1 MNKIEHSEHS
11 EDDVEKQS
19 TARDA
24 KQASENSPRVEDMEA
39 AAKLVVQADKLLANS
54 KVDDDPTRNEGL
66 PSHKCIHDK
75 EDKRRSEHRSSHG
88 QHHNSR
94 KTNDAEGL
102 EKEVDSKLPTGKGAI
117 PMNLSEYDSS
127 RSRPPKPD
135 CSAGDKKLMEKLHT
149 GVSVEDTGN
158 DSLARLYTL
167 DVIDI
172 DPILEAFSIKTLP
185 SKSMKAEGDTVSQ
198 EGGDYI
204 AAFHVQV
211 PGKIKS
217 IAAYLDRC
225 ISHVPPNAEGVSP
238 LRRLFIS
245 KVEYQV
251 STVGLEETI
260 KDSDGVL
267 MLNGHLGNGTPQKQ
281 YISDFGQ
288 YPEPSCKYSVRG
300 LLHLYYY

>member
-1 MNKIEHSEHS
+1 MNKIEQSEHS

-54 KVDDDPTRNEGL
+54 RVHDDPTRNEGS
-66 PSHKCIHDK
+66 PSRNSIHDK
-75 EDKRRSEHRSSHG
+75 EEKRRSERRKSHG
-88 QHHNSR
+88 QHHHSR
-94 KTNDAEGL
+94 KTNDVEGL
-102 EKEVDSKLPTGKGAI
+102 EDKDSKLPGKGAI
-117 PMNLSEYDSS
+117 PMNSSEYDSS
-127 RSRPPKPD
+127 RSRRPKPD
-135 CSAGDKKLMEKLHT
+135 RSAGDKKPMEKLYT
-149 GVSVEDTGN
+149 GVSVEDSGN

-167 DVIDI
+167 DVIDS

-185 SKSMKAEGDTVSQ
+185 SKSMKAEGDTGSQ

-204 AAFHVQV
+204 AAFHVQA
-211 PGKIKS
+211 PSKIKS

-225 ISHVPPNAEGVSP
+225 ISHIPPNAEGVSP
-238 LRRLFIS
+238 LRRLIIS

-251 STVGLEETI
+251 STDGLEETI

-267 MLNGHLGNGTPQKQ
+267 VLNGSLGNGTPQKQ
-281 YISDFGQ
+281 YISGFGQ
-288 YPEPSCKYSVRG
+288 SPEPSCKYSV
-300 LLHLYYY
+300 